1 VKVTSKRSSK
11 TWDLIHHSKRILAVS
26 TKNHSLQ
33 VAPVMCPATSRRE
46 QRTNA
51 ILSQILLATICLPR
65 MTTNDVSATHMA
77 KENRTAHKRHN
88 LRSLFFNRVVM
99 MMIALRRRVII
110 TSTCMLKRSIHK
122 LTMFLQAFSSIPN
135 SVHPTTTTAIRTYL
149 PTMIVLGLSAESKQ
163 LTNAFAQ
170 RVSHHDVN

>member
-1 VKVTSKRSSK
+1 VKVTSRRSSK
-11 TWDLIHHSKRILAVS
+11 TWGLIHHSKRILAVS

-33 VAPVMCPATSRRE
+33 AVPVMFPATSRRE

-77 KENRTAHKRHN
+77 KENRTAHKRH
-88 LRSLFFNRVVM
+88 RPLFFNRVVM